1 MSEIERRIEAQADL
15 RKKIHELF
23 DGVHRRLDQRIDV
36 LIASGCGIVDDH
48 EKRGMNSYLVPKA
61 FFLAFLKEESFN
73 IRLLSDEGKELQSNY
88 EKF

>member
-1 MSEIERRIEAQADL
+1 MIENRIAAQADL

-23 DGVHRRLDQRIDV
+23 DSVHHRLDQRIDA

-48 EKRGMNSYLVPKA
+48 EKRSMDSYLVPKA
-61 FFLAFLKEESFN
+61 FISAFLKEESLN
-73 IRLLSDEGKELQSNY
+73 LRPLSHEGRELQSNY